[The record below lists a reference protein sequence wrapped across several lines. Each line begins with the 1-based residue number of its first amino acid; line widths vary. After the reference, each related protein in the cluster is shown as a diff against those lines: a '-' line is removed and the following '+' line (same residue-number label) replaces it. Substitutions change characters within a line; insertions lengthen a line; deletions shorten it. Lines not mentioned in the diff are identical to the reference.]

1 MTEPVAVKSATD
13 VLRHEHDAI
22 VRMLDVS
29 AVVAARLAAGA
40 QVEPEILAQ
49 LVEFFR
55 LFADRCHHGKEEELL
70 FPLLERKGLLRAGGP
85 IGVML
90 DEHTQGRAQMQRM
103 TAAAEAYRNGD
114 ANAGQRWASAMNR
127 YATLLRQ
134 HIDKENH
141 ILFELADRLMTSA
154 EQAEMVAAF
163 ERSEIEKMGAG
174 THERLHALMDQLSAT
189 VLPCG

>member
-49 LVEFFR
+49 LLEFFR

-127 YATLLRQ
+127 YAALLRQ

-141 ILFELADRLMTSA
+141 ILFELADRLMTPA

-189 VLPCG
+189 ILPCG